1 MFHIGYECIINRN
14 TPLSSKQLQ
23 PYISICQDLC
33 EHCNQIP
40 EKTNCVLLFS
50 LMYDLFDTRNSSFYF
65 AMWKLR
71 GGPNAQD
78 LFILKMKEQQ
88 SQASLVTGL

>member
-1 MFHIGYECIINRN
+1 MIGSLKKKKFQGVFHIGYECIINKN
-14 TPLSSKQLQ
+14 HPLSSKQLQ
-23 PYISICQDLC
+23 PQISICQDLC

-65 AMWKLR
+65 AIWKMEAV
-71 GGPNAQD
+71 PTHQN
-78 LFILKMKEQQ
+78 LFIL
-88 SQASLVTGL
+88 

>member
-1 MFHIGYECIINRN
+1 MNIATRFQ
-14 TPLSSKQLQ
+14 K
-23 PYISICQDLC
+23 
-33 EHCNQIP
+33 
-40 EKTNCVLLFS
+40 KTNCVLLFS